1 MPLIPMKTAERARAR
16 ARAATAPLAL
26 AVLGG
31 AGTLG
36 VGGLHAP
43 GVMVALLLLAAGLF
57 IGRQARRQADAQT
70 QAIEQ
75 YLQGQQLLA
84 DALLPVWS
92 GHVEA
97 SRTQMETAVS
107 ALADR
112 FSKIVQQLQDTAGRS
127 DLAADSMS
135 SSERGLVA
143 VFAGSERRLGAVV
156 ASLKAAMASKLEML
170 EKIQSLERYI
180 EDLQAMAAEVA
191 RIAQQTNLLS
201 LNAAIEAAR
210 AGEQGRSFAVV
221 AQEVRTL
228 SNRSGETGRSMARKV
243 AEISGAIE
251 STCTAARLSA
261 EEEQRSIR
269 GSESAIETVLGEFR
283 EATDTLVASASD
295 LKHGRDFV
303 EDQVGEALVHLQFQ
317 DRISQIMSHVRHNMD
332 RLPVLLARSNERY
345 RTQQRLE
352 PLDVTG
358 LLGELQSTYAMTD
371 EHAVHQGQSAAPVP
385 QAADEITFF

>member
-1 MPLIPMKTAERARAR
+1 MTSSALNL
-16 ARAATAPLAL
+16 RAAMAPLVL

-36 VGGLHAP
+36 IGGLHWP
-43 GVMVALLLLAAGLF
+43 GVIVAVLLLAGGVF
-57 IGRQARRQADAQT
+57 CWRQAQRQADAQK
-70 QAIEQ
+70 QAIEH

-84 DALLPVWS
+84 GSLLPVWS

-97 SRTQMETAVS
+97 SRAQMETAVS

-112 FSKIVQQLQDTAGRS
+112 FSKIVQQLQDTASKS
-127 DLAADSMS
+127 DLAAESMS
-135 SSERGLVA
+135 SGERGLVA
-143 VFAGSERRLGAVV
+143 VFAGSERRLGEVV
-156 ASLKAAMASKLEML
+156 ASLKSAMASKLEML

-180 EDLQAMAAEVA
+180 EDLQSMAAEVA

-221 AQEVRTL
+221 AQEVRML
-228 SNRSGETGRSMARKV
+228 SNRSGETGQSMARKV

-251 STCTAARLSA
+251 STCVAARLSA
-261 EEEQRSIR
+261 DEEQRSIR

-283 EATDTLVASASD
+283 EATDALLASAGE

-303 EDQVGEALVHLQFQ
+303 AREIGEALVHLQFQ

-332 RLPVLLARSNERY
+332 RLPVLLAESNERY
-345 RTQQRLE
+345 RMQQRLE

-358 LLGELQSTYAMTD
+358 LLGELESTYAMTD
-371 EHAVHQGQSAAPVP
+371 EHAVHQGRSAAPVP